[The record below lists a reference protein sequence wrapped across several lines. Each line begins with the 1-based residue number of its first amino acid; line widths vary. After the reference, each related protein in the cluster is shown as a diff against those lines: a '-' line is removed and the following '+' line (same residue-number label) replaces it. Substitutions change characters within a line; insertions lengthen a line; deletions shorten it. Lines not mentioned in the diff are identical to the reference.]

1 MFVVLLFVEILF
13 RNVVEGEEEQGMGR
27 FQDIDYYTV
36 KEYHD
41 GTMYPVRKNNILA
54 KKVGKIWK
62 EKESKSN

>member
-1 MFVVLLFVEILF
+1 
-13 RNVVEGEEEQGMGR
+13 MGR

-54 KKVGKIWK
+54 KKVGKTWK